1 MISPDRVPW
10 SRPGTQRSLS
20 GHEGGGGIGEL
31 LGLGSDLSPGPADPR
46 MAIPVPLES
55 GELPGRE
62 AGGPHVAGRVFH
74 AGAFPTGAHHPLMG
88 PENHGAHPGR
98 AAVAGSRVSRDPH
111 RCCAPPR
118 AKGPMGVLV

>member
-1 MISPDRVPW
+1 MREAEELVNSWGWAVTCHQAQL
-10 SRPGTQRSLS
+10 TQ
-20 GHEGGGGIGEL
+20 L
-31 LGLGSDLSPGPADPR
+31 LWDALASR

-74 AGAFPTGAHHPLMG
+74 AGAFPTGAHHPLVG
-88 PENHGAHPGR
+88 PENHGARPGR
-98 AAVAGSRVSRDPH
+98 AAVAGSRGSRDPH